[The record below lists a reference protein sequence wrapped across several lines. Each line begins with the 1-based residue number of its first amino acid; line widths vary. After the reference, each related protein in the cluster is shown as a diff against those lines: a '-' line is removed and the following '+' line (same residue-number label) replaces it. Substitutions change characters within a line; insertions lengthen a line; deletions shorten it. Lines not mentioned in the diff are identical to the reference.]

1 MENTEVKDTPLNLF
15 KGIKE
20 AFHYWKWFLISV
32 VVCVTLSVLYVWVT
46 QPVYQVD
53 ANVLIKT
60 ESEKGGASAAM
71 SSMLQGFSF
80 GSSLGVGGASV
91 DDELLLINS
100 YTLLRQSVAE
110 LGLNTRYTSGGLF
123 SKVDYFGDSPFTVT
137 SKDSL
142 AETFT
147 SQITFKLKVES
158 NGSVKVKV
166 KKGWSTIGE
175 VTSATFPTV
184 LKTDGYG
191 DFLIEKTSYFEKNP
205 VKSMKIVFSGYDVA
219 TESLM
224 KDLLVSIKEKKAKQI
239 LCLVTKLYKTK
250 L

>member
-20 AFHYWKWFLISV
+20 AFHYWKWLLISV
-32 VVCVTLSVLYVWVT
+32 VVCVTLSVLYVWIT

-60 ESEKGGASAAM
+60 ESEKVGASAAM

-110 LGLNTRYTSGGLF
+110 LGLNTR
-123 SKVDYFGDSPFTVT
+123 
-137 SKDSL
+137 
-142 AETFT
+142 
-147 SQITFKLKVES
+147 
-158 NGSVKVKV
+158 
-166 KKGWSTIGE
+166 
-175 VTSATFPTV
+175 
-184 LKTDGYG
+184 
-191 DFLIEKTSYFEKNP
+191 
-205 VKSMKIVFSGYDVA
+205 
-219 TESLM
+219 
-224 KDLLVSIKEKKAKQI
+224 
-239 LCLVTKLYKTK
+239 
-250 L
+250 